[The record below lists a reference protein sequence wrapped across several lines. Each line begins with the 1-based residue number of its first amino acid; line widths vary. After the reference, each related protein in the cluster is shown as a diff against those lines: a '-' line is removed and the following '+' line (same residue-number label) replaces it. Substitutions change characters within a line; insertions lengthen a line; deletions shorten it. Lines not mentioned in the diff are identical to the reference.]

1 MRLSD
6 FSGHTFTQNLVG
18 MTEVFQNSISDSPL
32 MGASISLPTSVS
44 THVRQLTNSTA
55 IDISMSPDDLRV
67 INFLL
72 LQNSLFV
79 SEVEEDFGDQTLG
92 NVFIAA
98 SLSFPEKIMDLM
110 DPVKIDFI
118 LTEVRSRTSLFYFY
132 KVATVKSL

>member
-118 LTEVRSRTSLFYFY
+118 LTEVRSRISLFYFY